1 MYTVILPLEDG
12 CLTLRLS
19 EIDHAIPM
27 FYLTA
32 STLFFDK
39 YTSYSKSRIISMN
52 NLIPPQETEKQQR
65 ASETFS
71 AVELEYRPLG
81 YPAIATTLQYCLERE
96 ADWARG

>member
-1 MYTVILPLEDG
+1 
-12 CLTLRLS
+12 
-19 EIDHAIPM
+19 
-27 FYLTA
+27 
-32 STLFFDK
+32 
-39 YTSYSKSRIISMN
+39 MN